1 MTFPAPARALGAST
15 PLAGVVLAGGRASR
29 FGADKMLTELDGQP
43 LIAHAIAR
51 LRPGVAE
58 LAISANGDPAR
69 FAAFGLPVLPDP
81 TPDFPGPLAGVLAG
95 LDWAA
100 ARGYAAI
107 VTVAGDT
114 PFFPADLVT
123 GLRVAAV
130 TERAPVAL
138 ACTPGAAGGFDPHP
152 TFGLWSVS
160 LRGDL
165 AAALAAGER
174 RMRGFAE
181 ARRAARAIFEGR
193 GPGAFLN
200 VNTPGDLVRARGLTP
215 AERLGE

>member
-1 MTFPAPARALGAST
+1 MTMPDPAPTLGAST
-15 PLAGVVLAGGRASR
+15 LLAGVVLAGGRASR
-29 FGADKMLTELDGQP
+29 FGADKMLADLDGQP
-43 LIAHAIAR
+43 LIGHAIAR

-58 LAISANGDPAR
+58 LAISASGDPAR
-69 FAAFGLPVLPDP
+69 FAAFGLPVLPDAVP
-81 TPDFPGPLAGVLAG
+81 GFQGPLAGILAG

-114 PFFPADLVT
+114 PFFPPDLVIC
-123 GLRVAAV
+123 LRVAAV
-130 TERAPVAL
+130 TEGAPVAL
-138 ACTPGAAGGFDPHP
+138 ACAPGPGGGIDAHP
-152 TFGLWSVS
+152 TFGLWSVA

-174 RMRGFAE
+174 RVRAFAE
-181 ARRAARAIFEGR
+181 ARGAAPAIFEGR

-200 VNTPGDLVRARGLTP
+200 VNTREDLDRARGLAP
-215 AERLGE
+215 AERGSA